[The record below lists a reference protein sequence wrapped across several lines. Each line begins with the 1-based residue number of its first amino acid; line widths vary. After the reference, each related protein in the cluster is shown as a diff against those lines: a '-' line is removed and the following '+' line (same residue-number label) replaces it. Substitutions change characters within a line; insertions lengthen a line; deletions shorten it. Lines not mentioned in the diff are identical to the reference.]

1 MGQTFL
7 EKGIKTKR
15 LNEEARREK
24 HGYTPITLIHYWP
37 TRKPLIV
44 SRAVILGALATENV
58 ISREQFEKLI
68 FGDGK
73 NGEASFQFT
82 PWKENNSENSSKD
95 AKKQTYLSKPD
106 NYKAYERVLENAKK
120 MYGDLTLSDP
130 FAGSGMIG
138 FEALRLGLN
147 VELSDNNPIAY
158 LIMKATIEY
167 PKKYGEKLVN
177 DVEREGKRIIEE
189 LKKDYEKYYPKHN
202 GEEVKYYLWSWAVKC
217 PYCGRI
223 TPIVD
228 DWKISPSKYVSYE
241 IEGDNIKFSIKEKI
255 NENDGKG
262 NENRGKA
269 RCLFCEASIS
279 NEDIVKDISEN
290 EREIMLCITTNR
302 EKFFTDVD
310 DQIKSYQEATLELKN
325 RWEEL
330 GNFIPKNDIPKD
342 SRCFPSYKY
351 LQNMYN
357 LFNDRQL
364 LIISSLAKKIR
375 ETIDY
380 YAEKDRD
387 YTKAIGASLVMW
399 LGKIIDYNSR
409 STNWNTPNF
418 AIGHVMA
425 YKGATIIWKHPET
438 NVFSKS
444 SGSLNSLLDQVVKGL
459 KYSVQEL
466 SNTNNVNINIGS
478 ALMKNDKKYS
488 IIITDPPYHDDVP
501 YTELSEFF
509 YSWYKNILYDY
520 FPEAFNYES
529 VDSSE
534 AIEIGGDRDEE
545 IFYLRFYE
553 AMRNL
558 YDSLND
564 NGILV
569 LFFAH
574 SNLEVWK
581 KITQILYD
589 SGFHI
594 TSAIPISTEN
604 ESNVMARGKRSIYY
618 SLIIT
623 LRKRVVYKE
632 ATYSSLLNEI
642 RNEIDE
648 QKDEIAE
655 LDYDQGELLLW
666 SVGLGLRVLT
676 KYQKIESFTQSNIT
690 SSIIDY
696 VTELIQKLYL
706 DEEIKKLVGSLSIDS
721 LMYFYLS
728 VLRDGSRE
736 IDTDKYNQL
745 CKSFNLKP
753 KDLEE
758 NKLVIIMKNK
768 GAKRIKVNDS
778 FSRAEL
784 LGNLNEIAGSS
795 VLDKIQKCIVE
806 STMHP
811 IYETIIK
818 YAQESNWSVDNF
830 ISALYII
837 YYFEKNLEKVNDYED
852 NEILQIGKILKAIK
866 EVGLIKNQRI
876 LDEFKEEK

>member
-1 MGQTFL
+1 MVETIL
-7 EKGIKTKR
+7 EKGIKTER
-15 LNEEARREK
+15 LNEEGGIEK
-24 HGYTPITLIHYWP
+24 SVHTPITLIHYWP
-37 TRKPLIV
+37 TRKPFIV
-44 SRAVILGALATENV
+44 SRAVILGALATDNV

-68 FGDGK
+68 FGDDTNEK
-73 NGEASFQFT
+73 ASFKFT
-82 PWKENNSENSSKD
+82 PWKKHILKESSEDIKSRTHLNTTLD
-95 AKKQTYLSKPD
+95 EV
-106 NYKAYERVLENAKK
+106 YERVLENAKK
-120 MYGDLTLSDP
+120 IYGDLTLYDP

-147 VELSDNNPIAY
+147 VELSDINPVAY
-158 LIMKATIEY
+158 LIMKASIEY
-167 PKKYGEKLVN
+167 PKKYGETLVN
-177 DVEREGKRIIEE
+177 DVEKEGKRIIDE
-189 LKKDYEKYYPKHN
+189 LKKDYEKYYPRHN

-228 DWKISPSKYVSYE
+228 NWKISPNKYISYE
-241 IEGDNIKFSIKEKI
+241 IERDNIKFSIEEKI

-262 NENRGKA
+262 NENRGKT

-290 EREIMLCITTNR
+290 KREIMLCITTNK
-302 EKFFTDVD
+302 EKFFTDVN
-310 DQIKSYQEATLELKN
+310 DQIKSYQDASLELKN

-330 GNFIPKNDIPKD
+330 GNFIPKDDIPKD

-364 LIISSLAKKIR
+364 LIISSLAKRIR

-387 YTKAIGASLVMW
+387 YAKAIGASLVMW

-409 STNWNTPNF
+409 STNWNIPVL
-418 AIGHVMA
+418 AIGHTMA
-425 YKGATIIWKHPET
+425 YKGASMMWKHPET
-438 NVFSKS
+438 NVFSNS
-444 SGSLNSLLDQVVKGL
+444 SNSLSSLLNQVINGL

-466 SNTNNVNINIGS
+466 GDANNVIINIGS

-488 IIITDPPYHDDVP
+488 IIITDPPYYDDVA
-501 YTELSEFF
+501 YSELSEFF

-520 FPEAFNYES
+520 FPEAFNYET

-545 IFYLRFYE
+545 IFYSRFSE

-558 YDSLND
+558 YNSLNN

-574 SNLEVWK
+574 SNLDVWK

-594 TSAIPISTEN
+594 TSAIPITTEHKG
-604 ESNVMARGKRSIYY
+604 SVISKGKRSIYY

-623 LRKRVVYKE
+623 LRKRVEYKE
-632 ATYSSLLNEI
+632 VTYSYLLNEI
-642 RNEIDE
+642 RKEIDVH
-648 QKDEIAE
+648 KNEIAE

-706 DEEIKKLVGSLSIDS
+706 DEETKKLVGPLPIDS

-745 CKSFNLKP
+745 CKSFNLQP

-758 NKLVIIMKNK
+758 NKLVVIMKNK

-784 LGNLNEIAGSS
+784 LGNLDKIAGSS

-811 IYETIIK
+811 IYETVIK
-818 YAQESNWSVDNF
+818 YAQESIWTVENF
-830 ISALYII
+830 ILALYII
-837 YYFEKNLEKVNDYED
+837 YHFGKNLEMLNGYKD
-852 NEILQIGKILKAIK
+852 NEMLQLEKILMETKK
-866 EVGLIKNQRI
+866 LGLIKNQRI
-876 LDEFKEEK
+876 LNEFKEEK

>member
-1 MGQTFL
+1 MVETIL
-7 EKGIKTKR
+7 EKGIKTER
-15 LNEEARREK
+15 LNEEGGIEK
-24 HGYTPITLIHYWP
+24 SVHTPITRIHYWP

-44 SRAVILGALATENV
+44 SRAVILGALATDNV
-58 ISREQFEKLI
+58 ISRGQFEKLI
-68 FGDGK
+68 FGDDK
-73 NGEASFQFT
+73 NGKASFKFT
-82 PWKENNSENSSKD
+82 PWKKHILKELSEDIKSRTHLNTTLD
-95 AKKQTYLSKPD
+95 EVYQ
-106 NYKAYERVLENAKK
+106 RVLENGKK
-120 MYGDLTLSDP
+120 IYGDLTLYDP

-147 VELSDNNPIAY
+147 VELSDINPVAY
-158 LIMKATIEY
+158 LIMKASIEY

-189 LKKDYEKYYPKHN
+189 LKKDYEKYYPEHN

-217 PYCGRI
+217 PFCGRI

-241 IEGDNIKFSIKEKI
+241 REGNNIKFSIKEKI

-290 EREIMLCITTNR
+290 KREIMLCITTNR
-302 EKFFTDVD
+302 EKFFTDVN
-310 DQIKSYQEATLELKN
+310 DQIKLYQDSSLELKN

-342 SRCFPSYKY
+342 SRNFPSYKY

-364 LIISSLAKKIR
+364 LIISSLAKKIK

-380 YAEKDRD
+380 YGENDKD
-387 YTKAIGASLVMW
+387 YAKAIGASLVMW

-409 STNWNTPNF
+409 STNWNIPVL
-418 AIGHVMA
+418 AIGHTMA
-425 YKGATIIWKHPET
+425 YKGASMMWKHPET
-438 NVFSKS
+438 NVFSNS
-444 SGSLNSLLDQVVKGL
+444 SNSLSSLLNQVINGL

-466 SNTNNVNINIGS
+466 GDANNVFINIGS
-478 ALMKNDKKYS
+478 ALMKNNEKYS
-488 IIITDPPYHDDVP
+488 IIITDPPYYDDVA
-501 YTELSEFF
+501 YSELSEFF

-520 FPEAFNYES
+520 FPEAFNYET

-534 AIEIGGDRDEE
+534 TIEIGGDKDEE
-545 IFYLRFYE
+545 IFYSRFSE

-574 SNLEVWK
+574 SNLDVWK

-594 TSAIPISTEN
+594 TSAIPITTEHKG
-604 ESNVMARGKRSIYY
+604 SVISRGKRSIYY

-623 LRKRVVYKE
+623 LRKRVEFKE
-632 ATYSSLLNEI
+632 TTYSSLLNEI
-642 RNEIDE
+642 RTEING

-655 LDYDQGELLLW
+655 LEYDQGELLLW

-706 DEEIKKLVGSLSIDS
+706 DEETRKLVGPLPIDS

-745 CKSFNLKP
+745 CKSFNLQP

-758 NKLVIIMKNK
+758 NKLVIIRKNK
-768 GAKRIKVNDS
+768 GTKRIKVNDS

-806 STMHP
+806 STRHS
-811 IYETIIK
+811 IYETVIK
-818 YAQESNWSVDNF
+818 YAQESVWTVENF
-830 ISALYII
+830 ILALYII
-837 YYFEKNLEKVNDYED
+837 YHFGKNLEMLNGYKD
-852 NEILQIGKILKAIK
+852 NEMLQLEKILKEIK
-866 EVGLIKNQRI
+866 KLGLIKNQRI

>member
-1 MGQTFL
+1 MAQTFL

-24 HGYTPITLIHYWP
+24 LGHTPITLIHFWP

-68 FGDGK
+68 FGDDK
-73 NGEASFQFT
+73 NGEASFKFT

-95 AKKQTYLSKPD
+95 AKKQTYFSKPD
-106 NYKAYERVLENAKK
+106 NYEAYERVLENAKK
-120 MYGDLTLSDP
+120 IYGDLTLYDP

-147 VELSDNNPIAY
+147 VELSDINPIAY
-158 LIMKATIEY
+158 LIMKASIEY
-167 PKKYGEKLVN
+167 PKKYGKKLVD

-189 LKKDYEKYYPKHN
+189 LKKDYEKYYPRSN

-262 NENRGKA
+262 NENKGKA

-290 EREIMLCITTNR
+290 KREIMLCIATNR
-302 EKFFTDVD
+302 EKFFTEVD
-310 DQIKSYQEATLELKN
+310 DQIKSYQYASLELKN

-330 GNFIPKNDIPKD
+330 GNFIPKDDLPKD
-342 SRCFPSYKY
+342 FRSHKY

-387 YTKAIGASLVMW
+387 YAKAIGASLVIW
-399 LGKIIDYNSR
+399 LGKIIDFNSR
-409 STNWNTPNF
+409 STHWKTPSF
-418 AIGHVMA
+418 AIGDVMA
-425 YKGATIIWKHPET
+425 YKGAGMMWKHPET

-444 SGSLNSLLDQVVKGL
+444 SGSLSSLLDQVVRGL
-459 KYSVQEL
+459 EYSVQEL
-466 SNTNNVNINIGS
+466 KDSNSMNINIGS
-478 ALMKNDKKYS
+478 ALIENDKKYS
-488 IIITDPPYHDDVP
+488 MIITDPPYHDDVA
-501 YTELSEFF
+501 YSELSEFF
-509 YSWYKNILYDY
+509 YSWYKNILNDY
-520 FPEAFNYES
+520 FLEAFNYEN

-545 IFYLRFYE
+545 IFYSRFFE
-553 AMRNL
+553 AMKNL
-558 YDSLND
+558 YKSLND

-604 ESNVMARGKRSIYY
+604 EASVMARGKRSIYY

-623 LRKRVVYKE
+623 LRKRVEYKE
-632 ATYSSLLNEI
+632 TTYSSLLNEI
-642 RNEIDE
+642 RTEIDR
-648 QKDEIAE
+648 QKNEIAE

-696 VTELIQKLYL
+696 VTELIQKVYL
-706 DEEIKKLVGSLSIDS
+706 DEETKKLVGPLPIDS

-745 CKSFNLKP
+745 CKSFNLQP

-768 GAKRIKVNDS
+768 GANRIKVNDS

-784 LGNLNEIAGSS
+784 LGNLDKIAGSS

-811 IYETIIK
+811 IYETVIK
-818 YAQESNWSVDNF
+818 YAQESIWTVENF
-830 ISALYII
+830 ILALYII
-837 YYFEKNLEKVNDYED
+837 YHFGKNLEMSNGYKD
-852 NEILQIGKILKAIK
+852 NEMLQLEKILKEIK
-866 EVGLIKNQRI
+866 KLGLIKNQRI
-876 LDEFKEEK
+876 MDEFKGEK